1 MCSAGLLRQAHAMNR
16 QTGLVAVG
24 TLSEQA
30 GDDLALNTLRA
41 CATQVRAAAACN
53 NCLPGHP
60 MGGFAVNAPSGR
72 RYRSGGI
79 PLIPL
84 IPLNPAESRLK
95 LTHTRIERDA
105 GGAPVC

>member
-1 MCSAGLLRQAHAMNR
+1 MEC

-24 TLSEQA
+24 TLSERA
-30 GDDLALNTLRA
+30 GNDLVLNTLRA
-41 CATQVRAAAACN
+41 CATQVRAAAASN

-60 MGGFAVNAPSGR
+60 VGGFAVNAPSGR

-105 GGAPVC
+105 GGATVC